1 MSNRH
6 QLPTLYDA
14 DLRAW
19 LNEQVIDRGRIFYQ
33 AGSVIAA
40 RVKDSVLAARCDDVG
55 RSYEVRVSVI
65 SEGIQRALCTCAAGS
80 LGKCKH
86 VAAVLLA
93 WQDDPTQFRNT
104 ASVNDALD
112 SYSNHQ
118 LQSLI
123 QLMLEI
129 HPDLEAVI
137 RHPPQTAAQSVMK
150 FLEEEEY
157 VLALATLEE
166 VEHKKLGKLARH
178 FTRRG
183 MAQEALRVIYE
194 RPEALDSEDVR
205 GWIWE
210 NLDQLDDASEALE
223 VARVLFVRE
232 PSLEAYQH
240 LKATADV
247 LDQQAALLNWI
258 REHLTQ
264 CGEMNLLARIYLM
277 NSEEDSV
284 REHIARRRPAT

>member
-19 LNEQVIDRGRIFYQ
+19 LNEQVLDRGRIFYQ

-40 RVKDSVLAARCDDVG
+40 RVRDGVLAARCDDVG

-93 WQDDPTQFRNT
+93 WQDDPSRFRNT
-104 ASVNDALD
+104 ASLNDALA

-123 QLMLEI
+123 RLMVEI
-129 HPDLEAVI
+129 HPDLEAVM
-137 RHPPQTAAQSVMK
+137 RHPPQTASQAVLK
-150 FLEEEEY
+150 FLEDGEHA
-157 VLALATLEE
+157 LALSMLEE
-166 VEHKKLGKLARH
+166 VELRKLGKLARH

-183 MAQEALRVIYE
+183 LAQDALRTIYE

-205 GWIWE
+205 AWIWE
-210 NLDQLDDASEALE
+210 NLDQLDEASEALE

-247 LDQQAALLNWI
+247 LDQQVALLEWL

-277 NSEEDSV
+277 NGEEEEV
-284 REHIARRRPAT
+284 RQLITRRPST